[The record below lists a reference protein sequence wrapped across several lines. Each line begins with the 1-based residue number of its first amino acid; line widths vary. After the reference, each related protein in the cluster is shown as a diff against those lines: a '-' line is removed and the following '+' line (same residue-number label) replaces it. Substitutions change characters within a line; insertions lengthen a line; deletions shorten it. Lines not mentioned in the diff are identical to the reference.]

1 MNEFRLNNT
10 HECVY
15 TREGKDNETN
25 GIVDEL
31 QQFLLLSGHSA
42 VVNRLESWKG
52 VLISGYFISSGNDG
66 TIRLWRFCQE
76 ELSYHNIR
84 ILPHIDVQQ
93 RASAVLQFDYNQFGS
108 IVSLASDSIVRIW
121 SSEGSLSNTIQ
132 ASSSIISVEWDT
144 SGSFIL
150 TTTSST
156 LDLWNDQG
164 DLQQSWTYP
173 SIQSILFATCRSPT
187 EFTVRTKTGI
197 WALRQNEKPLN
208 IFQGESISFKW
219 SPSKTFLLIQEKM
232 NIGVYQDEYDN
243 WWLGRDNVIFEFASK
258 GNVIASGNSIGEVL
272 LWDLERRNILGKVL
286 MAVGRINKIVFR
298 KDDEFL
304 AVKGE
309 DEVQICCLG
318 DLGVVRKI
326 KVGTKVEDM

>member
-1 MNEFRLNNT
+1 MNEFRLNHT

-15 TREGKDNETN
+15 GLNNKENETN

-31 QQFLLLSGHSA
+31 QHFLLLSGHSA
-42 VVNRLESWKG
+42 LVNRLEGWKG
-52 VLISGYFISSGNDG
+52 VLISGYFIISSNDG
-66 TIRLWRFCQE
+66 TIRQWRFSQE
-76 ELSYHNIR
+76 DHTYHNIR

-93 RASAVLQFDYNQFGS
+93 RPSAVLQFDYNQFGS
-108 IVSLASDSIVRIW
+108 IVSLASDFIVRIW

-150 TTTSST
+150 TSTPST

-173 SIQSILFATCRSPT
+173 SIHSIIYATCRSPT
-187 EFTVRTKTGI
+187 EFTVQTKTDI

-208 IFQGESISFKW
+208 IFQGETILIKW
-219 SPSKTFLLIQEKM
+219 SPSKTFLLVQEKM

-243 WWLGRDNVIFEFASK
+243 WWLGRDSVIFEFAGK
-258 GNVIASGNSIGEVL
+258 GNVVASGNSVGEVF
-272 LWDLERRNILGKVL
+272 LWDLERRNILGKVG
-286 MAVGRINKIVFR
+286 MGVGRIGKIVFR

-309 DEVQICCLG
+309 QEVQICCLG

-326 KVGTKVEDM
+326 KVGSKVEDM